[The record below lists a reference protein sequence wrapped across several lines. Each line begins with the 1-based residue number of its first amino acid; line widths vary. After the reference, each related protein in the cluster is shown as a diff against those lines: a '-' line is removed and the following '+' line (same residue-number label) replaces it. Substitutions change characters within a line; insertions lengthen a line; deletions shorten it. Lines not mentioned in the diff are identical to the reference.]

1 MTTTDSE
8 LLDCLI
14 VGGGAGGLTAAIY
27 LARFRRNIILVDSG
41 TSRLSL
47 IPISHNYPGF
57 PNGIVGT
64 ELLERIRGQ
73 AVDYGAACITGNVS
87 HVTGLAD
94 GTFLTTVGARR
105 IRARTLLIATGAT
118 DAEPKIEGLSE
129 GVKSGC
135 VRYCPVCDG
144 FEAIG
149 KRVAVLGTGKH
160 AVNEALFIK
169 HFTSDLTLLVS
180 GAQSTLTKADRDEL
194 RAKQISV
201 IDGATSKLIYDV
213 DHKRISAHD
222 GDGLVHHFD
231 VLYSALGIEV
241 NSTLARNLGACCDDD
256 GQLIVDAHLHTS
268 VDGVY
273 AAGDVVQGLNQISI
287 AAGHA
292 AIAATA
298 IHNRLQQTSPEQP

>member
-73 AVDYGAACITGNVS
+73 AVDNGAACITGNVS
-87 HVTGLAD
+87 HVTRLAD
-94 GTFLTTVGARR
+94 GIFLATVGARK

-118 DAEPKIEGLSE
+118 DAEPKIEGVSE
-129 GVKSGC
+129 GVTSGC

-149 KRVAVLGTGKH
+149 KRVVVLGTGKH

-180 GAQSTLTKADRDEL
+180 GAQSGLTKAHRDEL
-194 RAKQISV
+194 RAKEISV
-201 IDGATSKLIYDV
+201 IDGATSKLTYDV
-213 DHKRISAHD
+213 DHNRISAHD

-298 IHNRLQQTSPEQP
+298 IHNRLQQNPPEQP